1 MLFTFFCNSKTFS
14 PILALNDTCV
24 QCLTQ
29 LTLNCLS
36 TVCCRLNSFD
46 RVVKGKISVA
56 RNWSKNVAQ
65 MFPKVAQIDATV
77 VFP

>member
-1 MLFTFFCNSKTFS
+1 MSYSTDIKL
-14 PILALNDTCV
+14 LEY
-24 QCLTQ
+24 
-29 LTLNCLS
+29 S